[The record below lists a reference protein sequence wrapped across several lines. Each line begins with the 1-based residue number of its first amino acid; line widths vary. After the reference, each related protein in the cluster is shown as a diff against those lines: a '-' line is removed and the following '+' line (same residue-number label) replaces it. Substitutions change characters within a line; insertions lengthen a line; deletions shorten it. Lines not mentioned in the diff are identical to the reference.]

1 MMPLLKRDF
10 YQIRISYLFS
20 LLVVALSQ
28 IGFIVSLINGDPDL
42 EGLVFLTLIVGS
54 MFSVSGYNSYTE
66 DLNTNFTEYIRS
78 MPISTKDYGT
88 SKILISILPSVIVVS
103 LLMIFFSIVSD
114 IKINMFMLWAILF
127 LISLNIGLGSL
138 DMLLKFGKNSKM
150 ARNFILV
157 VVIIILLSFF
167 GGFFTENAIKTIINP
182 IVLIILMAIFILLL
196 LLFKSIWKREMENY

>member
-114 IKINMFMLWAILF
+114 IKINMFMLWAILL